1 MKILVLGG
9 TRFFGKRLVEN
20 LINHGDQ
27 VTIGT
32 RGQTKDPFGNKV
44 NRVQLDRFDQD
55 SLKAAVGSESWD
67 VVYDQICYSPNDA
80 LNACEVFGGKVDRY
94 IFTSSMS
101 VYDLSEVPIK
111 EEAYDP
117 YTYPVE
123 KGDRDQFSYSEGKRL
138 AEAVFFQHADFP
150 VTAVRI
156 PIVMGTDDYTERLLF
171 HIERVKDGRSLGM
184 PNKEAKLSFIS
195 SEEAADF
202 LEWAGKSELNR
213 PVNACADGDISL
225 DELLG
230 LIEEAVGRKAI
241 VKEEA
246 VEEDRS
252 PYGIPSSWIM
262 NNTKAKEAG
271 YVFTSLRDW
280 LPGLIRELA

>member
-9 TRFFGKRLVEN
+9 TRFFGKRLVEK
-20 LINHGDQ
+20 LIGQGDQ

-32 RGQTKDPFGNKV
+32 RGQTEDPFGDKV
-44 NRVQLDRFDQD
+44 NRVQLDRFDRD
-55 SLKAAVGSESWD
+55 SLKAAAGSESWD
-67 VVYDQICYSPNDA
+67 VVYDQICFSPNDA
-80 LNACEVFGGKVDRY
+80 LAACEIFKGKTGKY

-101 VYDLSEVPIK
+101 VYDLSEEIN
-111 EEAYDP
+111 EDAFDP

-123 KGDRDQFSYSEGKRL
+123 KGDKDQFSYNEGKRL

-171 HIERVKDGRSLGM
+171 HIERVKDGRPFGM
-184 PNKEAKLSFIS
+184 PNRGAKLSFIS

-202 LEWAGKSELNR
+202 LDWAGKSELNG

-225 DELLG
+225 DELLK
-230 LIEEAVGRKAI
+230 LIEKEVGRKAV

-246 VEEDRS
+246 DDDDRS
-252 PYGIPSSWIM
+252 PYGVPSSWTLD
-262 NNTKAKEAG
+262 NSRAKAAG
-271 YVFTSLRDW
+271 FSFTSLRDW
-280 LPGLIRELA
+280 LPGLIKDLV